1 GGRRPA
7 GVRRVALAL
16 HRVLRVVRDVR
27 ARLRDG
33 GSPSRQARAARSH
46 RGHASRAPAP
56 RASRR
61 CAGGTPGGGAGGP
74 AGHLRGRGIPT
85 LPLGPRNRL
94 AALILTALSDAGA
107 RHELAALASA
117 DGRVLVEEWL
127 GADEPLQQAALRARA
142 RRASEAL
149 ATLPL
154 ASPEPSLAAA
164 LDAAATLHDA
174 GLHFEVHELLE
185 PHWARA
191 GGPASCCARA
201 TRRRLRLRRR
211 RSRGRPAPSRSAWPA
226 TSVGSRTWS
235 ASCGRSMAALAGSTS
250 SSTTRGRS
258 AAATSSRSP
267 TRSGRTTGA

>member
-1 GGRRPA
+1 
-7 GVRRVALAL
+7 V
-16 HRVLRVVRDVR
+16 
-27 ARLRDG
+27 
-33 GSPSRQARAARSH
+33 
-46 RGHASRAPAP
+46 
-56 RASRR
+56 
-61 CAGGTPGGGAGGP
+61 
-74 AGHLRGRGIPT
+74 IPT

-94 AALILTALSDAGA
+94 AALILTALSDTGA

-164 LDAAATLHDA
+164 LDAAATLYDA

-191 GGPASCCARA
+191 GGETKEALQGLIQIAVGYQHLANGNLRGARA
-201 TRRRLRLRRR
+201 LLEEGSGRV
-211 RSRGRPAPSRSAWPA
+211 RGRALGLDLEPFARGVTRSLD
-226 TSVGSRTWS
+226 R
-235 ASCGRSMAALAGSTS
+235 LAGLDESDVAPFP
-250 SSTTRGRS
+250 RARKE
-258 AAATSSRSP
+258 
-267 TRSGRTTGA
+267 

>member
-1 GGRRPA
+1 M
-7 GVRRVALAL
+7 
-16 HRVLRVVRDVR
+16 
-27 ARLRDG
+27 
-33 GSPSRQARAARSH
+33 
-46 RGHASRAPAP
+46 
-56 RASRR
+56 
-61 CAGGTPGGGAGGP
+61 
-74 AGHLRGRGIPT
+74 IPT

-94 AALILTALSDAGA
+94 AALILAALSDAGA

-164 LDAAATLHDA
+164 LDAAATLYDA

-191 GGPASCCARA
+191 GGETKEALQGLIQIAVGYQHLANGNLRGARA
-201 TRRRLRLRRR
+201 LLKEGSGRVHGRALGLDLEPFA
-211 RSRGRPAPSRSAWPA
+211 RG
-226 TSVGSRTWS
+226 V
-235 ASCGRSMAALAGSTS
+235 
-250 SSTTRGRS
+250 
-258 AAATSSRSP
+258 
-267 TRSGRTTGA
+267 TRSLDRLADLDESDVAPFPRARKE